1 MAAVKEEHA
10 VLTADGEIEYVLERK
25 KVKNI
30 NLRVKPDCS
39 VYVSAPH
46 RAAVRE
52 IEGFIK
58 AKSKYIRRAEEYYR
72 SRPQQKAAELQYVSG
87 EVIKLLGTDVE
98 LKILNGSRDFSER
111 NGSVLYLHVKDTED
125 IRRRQKLFNAWLDE
139 VCREIFTDIMR
150 DVHGRFSE
158 YSLPFPQ
165 LKLRTMTSRWGS
177 CHPGKKIITLNR
189 RLIEAPRHC
198 IEQVVTHEFC
208 HFVYPDHG
216 KDFYALLQRMYPEWR
231 YSKAV
236 LESTVVL

>member
-1 MAAVKEEHA
+1 MAAVKEEHS
-10 VLTADGEIEYVLERK
+10 VLTADGEIKYVLERK

-72 SRPQQKAAELQYVSG
+72 SRPQQKAAELKYVSG
-87 EVIKLLGTDVE
+87 EVIKFLGTDTE
-98 LKILNGSRDFSER
+98 LKILRGSRDFAER
-111 NGSVLYLHVKDTED
+111 KGSVLYLYVKDTAD

-139 VCREIFTDIMR
+139 VCREVFTDIMR

-177 CHPGKKIITLNR
+177 CHPYKKIITLNR

-208 HFVYPDHG
+208 HFVHPDHS

>member
-139 VCREIFTDIMR
+139 VCRDIFTDIMR

-158 YSLPFPQ
+158 YRLPFPQ

>member
-1 MAAVKEEHA
+1 MAAVKEEHS
-10 VLTADGEIEYVLERK
+10 VLTADGEIKYVLERK

-198 IEQVVTHEFC
+198 IEQVVNHEFC